1 MKKGERNYVL
11 RRKQPPRV
19 HMGGAIRPTLA
30 AGSIGM
36 RTGEGRHKGC
46 AMRSFWKKLLGGEQK
61 NPGEGKGQ
69 YGVDYVGVSEL
80 MRFNTNLIEALKHE
94 RSGIALYTRFLD
106 EANDERGR
114 EMYRKLLEEEQR
126 HIRMVEE
133 EIEEHKKQ
141 GYWG

>member
-1 MKKGERNYVL
+1 MKKGERIYVL
-11 RRKQPPRV
+11 RRKQPPP
-19 HMGGAIRPTLA
+19 GAPGEGRPAPA
-30 AGSIGM
+30 AGSIEM

-61 NPGEGKGQ
+61 DPGEGKGQ

-80 MRFNTNLIEALKHE
+80 IRFNRNLIEALKHE
-94 RSGIALYTRFLD
+94 RSGIALYTKFLD

-114 EMYRKLLEEEQR
+114 EMYRKLLEEERR